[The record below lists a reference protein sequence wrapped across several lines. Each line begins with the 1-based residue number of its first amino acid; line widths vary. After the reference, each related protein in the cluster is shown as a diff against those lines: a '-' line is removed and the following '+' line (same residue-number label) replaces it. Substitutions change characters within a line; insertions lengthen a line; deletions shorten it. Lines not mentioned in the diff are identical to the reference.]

1 MRFLWRKK
9 RSYTYEYYYNRY
21 PSKIKEGL
29 RPSDI
34 RFVERVLAICR
45 DAGIG
50 IGPEEIWEALLRRN
64 SSIDASIEKDVLD
77 WICQLRDFV
86 MESKEAYP
94 SGLSK
99 FFKRKD
105 DYEI

>member
-1 MRFLWRKK
+1 MRFLRWGK
-9 RSYTYEYYYNRY
+9 RSYSYDYYYKQY
-21 PSKIKEGL
+21 PERIKRELNL
-29 RPSDI
+29 RDI

-45 DAGIG
+45 DAGVG
-50 IGPEEIWEALLRRN
+50 MSSEEIWDALLRYN
-64 SSIDASIEKDVLD
+64 SSIDVKLKEDVIK
-77 WICQLRDFV
+77 WISQLRNFV

-105 DYEI
+105 EYEL